1 MHTLRAYY
9 AYLRSIRT
17 MHTLVVVCILR
28 REELASYELVDVL
41 EF

>member
-1 MHTLRAYY
+1 MHTYD